1 MLVTTCP
8 RCGKPTPARL
18 ASPDEVRCVACGYDG
33 LPSPDAIPTLRA
45 ARDFLLGRDVRKRQ
59 LGDTRARALSQN
71 APLYFAVLFVVASV
85 PCTYEFFATFDTLRD
100 WSGRNRTYGGAVLAT
115 LMLVGVWIFGTSAFL
130 RVKRAQAD
138 LRAACAALPP
148 ERQGDPARCRVCG
161 GPLPAGDAVVRC
173 PFCATDNYADP
184 KLVSKLAERQ
194 SHDATEYE
202 FAVARAESMTESITF
217 EEEKRAI
224 VRAVVVPLV
233 ALWPMSVLTE
243 ILLRIELPV
252 NDHVH
257 YAFGMTRDGECIARA
272 TSEPGSPLSAL
283 VGKHVH
289 AHDGKKEYLSVV
301 DHVYG
306 SVLGNIAVVKDDG
319 GEARRL
325 DPRSLCAIV
334 DAPLLVPRPSPLF
347 AVDDQTLYYPDV
359 GGIFAAP
366 LRSPRAAA
374 MDLELSP
381 PLEPVDVTIHG
392 SALFVEDGTQ
402 LFRRE
407 NPTGSLAFV
416 GRIPQGPMALAPASA
431 SASRTIFAFVA
442 TPPTVYAFDL
452 FAASASAEK
461 LAVPILTIQA
471 IAADGDDVFVAGTD
485 AQGPAVYRAH
495 VGAPAEHWL
504 SARCEA
510 IAVDA
515 SALFCGAGRTVSSFA
530 RNTGARTVL
539 FELAPQTARATEDEN
554 IEAVAADAADVYFS
568 YDRASTRAANGF
580 VARVSRKGGEAHVIA
595 EGLPRLGS
603 HIEVTPDSVV
613 TTASGNLGANQ
624 GNVVSAEGHKNERL
638 SVINSDPTSADLIVV
653 IAKR

>member
-1 MLVTTCP
+1 MLVTICP
-8 RCGKPTPARL
+8 RCGKPAPARL
-18 ASPDEVRCVACGYDG
+18 ASPDELRCAACGYDG
-33 LPSPDAIPTLRA
+33 PPTSEAVPTLHA
-45 ARDFLLGRDVRKRQ
+45 AREFLLGRDVRKRQ
-59 LGDTRARALSQN
+59 LDDARARALSQN
-71 APLYFAVLFVVASV
+71 APLYFAVLFAVASV

-115 LMLVGVWIFGTSAFL
+115 LMLVGVWIFGILAFL

-148 ERQGDPARCRVCG
+148 ERKGDPARCRVCG

-173 PFCATDNYADP
+173 PFCATDNFADP

-217 EEEKRAI
+217 EEEKRAL

-257 YAFGMTRDGECIARA
+257 YAFGMTRDGECIARVR
-272 TSEPGSPLSAL
+272 SEPGSPLSTL
-283 VGKHVH
+283 VGKRVH
-289 AHDGKKEYLSVV
+289 AHDGKNEYLSVV

-306 SVLGNIAVVKDDG
+306 SVLGNIAVVNDDG
-319 GEARRL
+319 GETRRL
-325 DPRSLCAIV
+325 DPRSLCAILPTPV
-334 DAPLLVPRPSPLF
+334 LVQRPAPLF

-366 LRSPRAAA
+366 LRSPSANAI
-374 MDLELSP
+374 DLELSP
-381 PLEPVDVTIHG
+381 LLKPVDVAIHG
-392 SALFVEDGTQ
+392 SSLFVEDGTQ

-407 NPTGSLAFV
+407 NPVGLLAFV
-416 GRIPQGPMALAPASA
+416 GRIPRGPMALAPASD
-431 SASRTIFAFVA
+431 SPSHTVFAFVA
-442 TPPTVYAFDL
+442 TPPEIYAFDL

-461 LAVPILTIQA
+461 LDVPILAIQA

-515 SALFCGAGRTVSSFA
+515 SALFCGADRTVSSFA
-530 RNTGARTVL
+530 RKTGARSVL
-539 FELAPQTARATEDEN
+539 FELAPQAARATEDEN
-554 IEAVAADAADVYFS
+554 IEAIAADATDVYFS

-580 VARVSRKGGEAHVIA
+580 VARVSRKDGPTPVIA

-603 HIEVTPDSVV
+603 NIEVAPESIV
-613 TTASGNLGANQ
+613 TNASGNLGASE
-624 GNVVSAEGHKNERL
+624 GNVVSAEGHKNEKL
-638 SVINSDPTSADLIVV
+638 SVMNTAPTSADLVVV